1 MARLELPGDHV
12 SFGFGE
18 LVTHRG
24 PGSLLARSEVGPAC
38 QLTSPF
44 PWVRHGALGWQFPAP
59 ERSFKWDPLAVSLD
73 SGSGRRN
80 FYSIVW

>member
-24 PGSLLARSEVGPAC
+24 PGSLLARSEVRPAC

-59 ERSFKWDPLAVSLD
+59 ERSFKWDPHRGVA
-73 SGSGRRN
+73 
-80 FYSIVW
+80 